1 MCIAN
6 FFSYK
11 SVALILKNLYC
22 TSMNYRFLS
31 YRSNISNNKYYIN
44 VMQDLLNLKICRPL
58 VQ

>member
-31 YRSNISNNKYYIN
+31 YRSNISNNKHYIN